1 MYIVSNKA
9 KDRISK
15 PLSSENKLT
24 FPKTNISLSPD
35 QGGKCYQEVRNV
47 SFREILRTLFSCKHR
62 FEIRSFALLPTII
75 KYQFHNS

>member
-15 PLSSENKLT
+15 PLSSENKK

-35 QGGKCYQEVRNV
+35 QGGECYQEVRNV
-47 SFREILRTLFSCKHR
+47 SFREILRALFSCKHR
-62 FEIRSFALLPTII
+62 FEIRPFALLPTII
-75 KYQFHNS
+75 KFQFHNS